1 MKGPFR
7 GEEMRQWLEAGY
19 FKGDLPISQKP
30 NGPFHQLSALFP
42 DLSVA
47 FRAPGSSDSDEAATR
62 ENEERTR
69 IENERRVAEER
80 AEAEAAAA
88 QRERE
93 MRAAVEAQKR
103 SVSYQNDQQ
112 NASSAQLKMMLGLGA
127 GQQIDITNDE
137 PSLVDETPGDHPQA
151 RPQGQRSNSAPMPAA
166 SASPKPAWGSTA
178 VQAPRKSMSQIQQE
192 EARAAA
198 LLAMERQ
205 ATGRSSSG
213 GWANIAASRGGIS
226 GWSSGAVKQTS
237 PAVVTGSN
245 ALTNAR
251 MVQPTRQS
259 QSKPGAA
266 QHQQSAPSAMQ
277 PTGTSQET
285 SNPAE
290 DFGASMSPMLES
302 WCKDQMRKLNGSD
315 DLTLVSFC
323 MTLNDPNE
331 IRQYL
336 TAYLGSTPQ
345 VNNFAS
351 EFINKRGLGANPQ
364 EEWESTKSKK
374 GKKKGGK

>member
-1 MKGPFR
+1 
-7 GEEMRQWLEAGY
+7 MRQWLEAGY

-30 NGPFHQLSALFP
+30 NGPFHPLSALFP

-62 ENEERTR
+62 ENEERTK

-88 QRERE
+88 AAEREAAAAERERE
-93 MRAAVEAQKR
+93 MRAAVEAQNR
-103 SVSYQNDQQ
+103 AVSYQNDQQ

-137 PSLVDETPGDHPQA
+137 PSLVDETAGDHPHA
-151 RPQGQRSNSAPMPAA
+151 RPLGHRSISSPMPAA
-166 SASPKPAWGSTA
+166 LASPKPAWGSTA

-226 GWSSGAVKQTS
+226 GWSSGAVKQT
-237 PAVVTGSN
+237 PAVVTGPN

-266 QHQQSAPSAMQ
+266 QRQQSAPSAMQ

-285 SNPAE
+285 SKPAE
-290 DFGASMSPMLES
+290 DFGASMSPTLES